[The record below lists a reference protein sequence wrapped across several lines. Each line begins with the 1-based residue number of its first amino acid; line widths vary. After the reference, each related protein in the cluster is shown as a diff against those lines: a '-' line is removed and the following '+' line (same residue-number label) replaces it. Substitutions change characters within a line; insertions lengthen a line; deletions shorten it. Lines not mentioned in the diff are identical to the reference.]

1 MTTVSAPLRPATPD
15 GSAAR
20 LWQRLVLPLLS
31 ISLLIAALSAVA
43 YRYLSNEIRRETHR
57 TLAVIAE
64 QKRQAIEASLAEVR
78 LDAQLYFSGHSRV
91 EQDFVQWLRSGRHDD
106 AALERM
112 QGFLNGMAQA
122 RAWAGIA
129 VLDGNG
135 ERVAV
140 VGGAELSGYDA
151 VIADMMRRP
160 RVEFVDLHRNSH
172 GEVLYGVLVPIRA
185 SVGTAP
191 QGVAYLAL
199 RTDTLLYPMVGSWPV
214 PTRTAETYL
223 VRRDGDAVRFLTPLR
238 HRQDAALTLAKPL
251 DTPALPAARAAKG
264 ERGIIE
270 GGSDY
275 RGVQV
280 LAYAAAVAGTP
291 WIMLAEIDELEA
303 YSGIRTLTWGMGVLM
318 GTVLLMVYSSGY
330 LMWRRDRQRRELAA
344 LHARQAAE
352 ARFRVVF
359 EQAPL
364 GVVLI
369 DPRSGRFTEVNQRFA
384 DIVGRS
390 PGELVGLEPAQ
401 LTHPDDVGESRD
413 KIRRLAAGEIGGY
426 RLNKRYLRP
435 DGSVVWASVTFA
447 PVRVETEEAPRY
459 LGIVEDIS
467 ARKQMEERLRVSEE
481 RHRLL
486 ADNAIDVIVTLDLD
500 GRFSYVSPS
509 VEKLRGYTADEAL
522 RQPLDE
528 ALTPASL
535 TTARAYLD
543 RLRASLAA
551 GRPLETFRGEL
562 EHRCKNGATVWADV
576 TASPILSADG
586 SFVEILG
593 VTRDISE
600 RIRHE
605 RELQQAYDA
614 AEAANAAKSE
624 FLAHMSH
631 EIRTPMNAVLGLA
644 QVLEREPLADNQRE
658 MVARIRG
665 AGQSL
670 LAILNDVLDLS
681 KIEAGQL
688 RIEPRP
694 FELGTLLAN
703 LDSLMGQTA
712 RAKGLVLRTYAP
724 ATPLGPL
731 VGDGL
736 RLEQVLFNLTGNA
749 IKFTEN
755 GEVAVLVQVREST
768 ESALRLRFEVRD
780 SGIGIAPEALG
791 RLFAPFTQ
799 ADAGIGRRFGGTG
812 LGLSICKRLVELM
825 GGQIGAESQLGQ
837 GSVFWFEL
845 PLARADEAQS
855 PLPSGGPAAP
865 PDGPRLVGAHVL
877 VVDDSAMNRDLVE
890 RALKLEGATATLAA
904 DGQQAVQLLKTRPQG
919 FDAVLMD
926 VQMPVMDGLSATRF
940 IRGELGLTDL
950 PIIAFTAGVRD
961 DQQAAAREA
970 GADDVLPKPMDLEQM
985 ALVLAHWLDAGRCA
999 AAAARHGAASEAGA
1013 DVAAPAGEPPHPAA
1027 MVKATDGAGFPDI
1040 PGIDRE
1046 RVVQRLGKDP
1056 SMFLGLL
1063 ELFFEDNADA
1073 VLKTR
1078 DDLARG
1084 DRESA
1089 ARRMHTL
1096 RSNAGFICALELM
1109 DSAGAL
1115 EQAIEQGAAGL
1126 DSRLDTLGRQIDE
1139 LLEASRPWR

>member
-1 MTTVSAPLRPATPD
+1 MAFASVHLRPVAPRNRPP
-15 GSAAR
+15 SQWLR
-20 LWQRLVLPLLS
+20 LALPLLL
-31 ISLLIAALSAVA
+31 ISLLIGALSAAA
-43 YRYLSNEIRRETHR
+43 YRYLGGEIRHETHR

-64 QKRQAIEASLAEVR
+64 QKRQSIEASLAEIR
-78 LDAQLYFSGHSRV
+78 LDAQLYFSGHSRI
-91 EQDFVQWLRSGRHDD
+91 EQDFAQWLRTGRRDD

-112 QGFLNGMAQA
+112 QGFMNAVAQA

-129 VLDGNG
+129 VLDGSG
-135 ERVAV
+135 ERVAMA
-140 VGGAELSGYDA
+140 GDAELSGHDA
-151 VIADMMRRP
+151 VIADIMRRP
-160 RVEFVDLHRNSH
+160 RLEFVDLHRNAH
-172 GEVLYGVLVPIRA
+172 GLVQYGVLVPIRA
-185 SVGTAP
+185 SVGGAP
-191 QGVAYLAL
+191 QGVAYVAL
-199 RTDTLLYPMVGSWPV
+199 RADSLLYPMVGSWPV

-238 HRQDAALTLAKPL
+238 HRQDAALALVKPL
-251 DTPALPAARAAKG
+251 GTPALPAARAVKG

-270 GGSDY
+270 GGRDY
-275 RGVQV
+275 RGVAV
-280 LAYAAAVAGTP
+280 LAYASAVAGTP

-303 YSGIRTLTWGMGVLM
+303 YSGIRTLTWGMGVLL
-318 GTVLLMVYSSGY
+318 GTVLLMIYSSGY
-330 LMWRRDRQRRELAA
+330 LLWRRDRQRRELAA
-344 LHARQAAE
+344 LQARQTAE
-352 ARFRVVF
+352 ARFRVIF

-364 GVVLI
+364 GVVLL
-369 DPRSGRFTEVNQRFA
+369 DPRSGCITEANQRFA

-390 PGELVGLEPAQ
+390 PAELVGVEPAGF
-401 LTHPDDVGESRD
+401 THPDDVDESRD
-413 KIRRLAAGEIGGY
+413 KVRRLGAGEIGGY
-426 RLNKRYLRP
+426 RINKRYLRP
-435 DGSVVWASVTFA
+435 DGSVVWVSLTFA

-459 LGIVEDIS
+459 LGIVEDIT
-467 ARKQMEERLRVSEE
+467 ARKQMEERLRISEE

-509 VEKLRGYTADEAL
+509 VERLRGYTADEAL
-522 RQPLDE
+522 RQTLDE
-528 ALTPASL
+528 VLTPDSL
-535 TTARAYLD
+535 NKARAYLAS
-543 RLRASLAA
+543 LRASLANGGA
-551 GRPLETFRGEL
+551 LETFRGEL
-562 EHRCKNGATVWADV
+562 EHCCKDGSTVWADV

-600 RIRHE
+600 RMRHE
-605 RELQQAYDA
+605 RELQQAYET

-658 MVARIRG
+658 MVERIRS

-694 FELGTLLAN
+694 FELGALLAN

-749 IKFTEN
+749 IKFTEQ
-755 GEVAVLVQVREST
+755 GEVALLVQVRDS
-768 ESALRLRFEVRD
+768 SASAVRLRFEVRD
-780 SGIGIAPEALG
+780 SGIGIAPEALQ

-799 ADAGIGRRFGGTG
+799 ADAGIGRRYGGTG

-825 GGQIGAESQLGQ
+825 GGEIGAESQLGH

-845 PLARADEAQS
+845 PFARAAEADAPPAPVRSAAQS
-855 PLPSGGPAAP
+855 A
-865 PDGPRLVGAHVL
+865 GPRLAGAHVL

-890 RALKLEGATATLAA
+890 RALRLEGATATLAA
-904 DGQQAVQLLKTRPQG
+904 DGQQAVQLLKTRSQG

-926 VQMPVMDGLSATRF
+926 VQMPVMDGLSAMRF
-940 IRGELGLTDL
+940 IRAELGLREL
-950 PIIAFTAGVRD
+950 PIIAFTAGVRE
-961 DQQAAAREA
+961 DQQAAARDA
-970 GADDVLPKPMDLEQM
+970 GANDVLPKPMDLEQM
-985 ALVLAHWLDAGRCA
+985 AQVLARWLDAGPRAAGTASAGPMPAAAESAGAPLPA
-999 AAAARHGAASEAGA
+999 AAATTAAL
-1013 DVAAPAGEPPHPAA
+1013 
-1027 MVKATDGAGFPDI
+1027 TDGFPAI
-1040 PGIDRE
+1040 PGIDRA

-1056 SMFLGLL
+1056 AMFLGLL
-1063 ELFFEDNADA
+1063 ELFFEDNAEA
-1073 VLKTR
+1073 VPKTR
-1078 DDLARG
+1078 EDLARG
-1084 DRESA
+1084 DREAA

-1096 RSNAGFICALELM
+1096 RSNAGFICALDLM
-1109 DSAGAL
+1109 ESAGAL
-1115 EQAIEQGAAGL
+1115 EQAIEQGANDIDA
-1126 DSRLDTLGRQIDE
+1126 RLDTLGRQIDA
-1139 LLEASRPWR
+1139 LQEASGPWR